1 MIQTPS
7 KTVELETI
15 LDYVSASILVRAALF
30 LTVQGAHSRRLM
42 GIHNTKFTKQNEN

>member
-7 KTVELETI
+7 KTVELEMI

-30 LTVQGAHSRRLM
+30 LTVQGAHSQKID
-42 GIHNTKFTKQNEN
+42 GNS